1 MPVPVI
7 SSTQSVLSVAQW
19 QDFSFTAAVT
29 GNPTEW
35 RISTP
40 PAGMT
45 FSTST
50 GQLNGPATTVGVFS
64 FTLEAKNNDGWSAP
78 REFTL
83 ACFYFEG
90 DNTKFHLG
98 IDIDIDTRIV
108 SGLPTDFSA
117 KYGDDL
123 VLRVSLKDG
132 SSTLNLDLNSMKFGL
147 KERDGDPVIL
157 NSTAWRK
164 IATGIGGE
172 SYYLI
177 YVPVAGLVLSGILAE
192 YDQDG
197 GTSFVGLAEIE
208 WVARNANNTVG
219 PDYVRMSSRT
229 FPFRI
234 ARDLI

>member
-19 QDFSFTAAVT
+19 QDFSFTAAAT
-29 GNPTEW
+29 GSPTEW
-35 RISTP
+35 RISTA

-50 GQLNGPATTVGVFS
+50 GQLNGPATTPGVFS

-83 ACFYFEG
+83 ACFYFDG

-98 IDIDIDTRIV
+98 IDVDIDTRIV

-117 KYGDDL
+117 KYNDDL
-123 VLRVSLKDG
+123 VLRVSLKEG
-132 SSTLNLDLNSMKFGL
+132 SSVLNLDLISLKFAL

-157 NSTAWRK
+157 NSTGWRK
-164 IATGIGGE
+164 MTAGIGE
-172 SYYLI
+172 ATYYLL
-177 YVPVAGLVLSGILAE
+177 YVPVSGPVLSGILAE
-192 YDQDG
+192 YEEDG
-197 GTSFVGLAEIE
+197 GTSFVGIAEIE
-208 WVARNANNTVG
+208 WVARNASNTVG

-234 ARDLI
+234 TRDLI